1 MEASLPGYNFQI
13 TPGQYRDWSLF
24 FREQADKIPHKQ
36 PAALISA
43 HAEANRVIPPG
54 GRFAGSLSLARSP
67 YLIEPMDNMSPASP
81 VQHTA
86 AMKAAQGGWTMGCV
100 ECPMC
105 YYIGEKPADQLLLS
119 ASEKTIRTWA
129 ARRMEPAIDSYGYR
143 KLIFSQSKR
152 PANKQS
158 GDTLYT
164 KQYPGGQLD
173 LGSSKSASST
183 RSTDKQILLR
193 DEVDGSKEEMD
204 ADQGGWLA
212 NSEARTNFWGD
223 SRKIMDIS
231 TPLRD
236 RQSAIQKLH
245 ALGDQRVYLTPC
257 PYCQKF
263 ILIKFRGFQVETEAG
278 RMTDIWYKCNQ
289 CGDAIFEKHK
299 AFFLTG
305 GHWEPTAQAWEQNM
319 RSYHWAS
326 WLAPLGALTWKQIYF
341 NYEKAKQSGKSED
354 MKDFVNLYLGKPYK
368 ETGAR
373 PSREKVIA
381 LQGNYRAGTVPD
393 RVLFLTMAVDVQRG
407 SADDKA
413 NPPRLELE
421 VLGHGS
427 GYRTWSIC
435 YETIPGEVKVAN
447 AGAWEKLV
455 EWMYENPY
463 SKNLIFNRKDSFE
476 FPVRM
481 IFVDSGDGTMTDV
494 VYKFT
499 EGWPNTYPI
508 SGFSQL
514 TKRKKETGDE
524 MTTSNLKRFRLVNN
538 NGVMLY
544 QISTNHY
551 KHNFYSNLNH
561 VQRKGDYDDIQ
572 APGFCDFPA
581 DYKGKYF
588 DMLRAEEKREDG
600 SFYAGGRRNEALDAR
615 IYNLCAGDVYLQ
627 RVVDRFREQYK
638 KDYHPD
644 ELKAIINHRFALKYL
659 SKSVGVSY
667 E

>member
-1 MEASLPGYNFQI
+1 
-13 TPGQYRDWSLF
+13 
-24 FREQADKIPHKQ
+24 
-36 PAALISA
+36 
-43 HAEANRVIPPG
+43 
-54 GRFAGSLSLARSP
+54 
-67 YLIEPMDNMSPASP
+67 
-81 VQHTA
+81 
-86 AMKAAQGGWTMGCV
+86 
-100 ECPMC
+100 
-105 YYIGEKPADQLLLS
+105 
-119 ASEKTIRTWA
+119 
-129 ARRMEPAIDSYGYR
+129 
-143 KLIFSQSKR
+143 
-152 PANKQS
+152 
-158 GDTLYT
+158 
-164 KQYPGGQLD
+164 
-173 LGSSKSASST
+173 
-183 RSTDKQILLR
+183 
-193 DEVDGSKEEMD
+193 
-204 ADQGGWLA
+204 
-212 NSEARTNFWGD
+212 
-223 SRKIMDIS
+223 
-231 TPLRD
+231 
-236 RQSAIQKLH
+236 
-245 ALGDQRVYLTPC
+245 
-257 PYCQKF
+257 
-263 ILIKFRGFQVETEAG
+263 
-278 RMTDIWYKCNQ
+278 
-289 CGDAIFEKHK
+289 
-299 AFFLTG
+299 
-305 GHWEPTAQAWEQNM
+305 M

-373 PSREKVIA
+373 PSRDKVIA

-407 SADDKA
+407 SSDDKA

-435 YETIPGEVKVAN
+435 YERIEGEVKVAN
-447 AGAWEKLV
+447 AGAWEMLV
-455 EWMYENPY
+455 EWMYENTY
-463 SKNLIFNRKDSFE
+463 SKNLIFNRKDGFE

-514 TKRKKETGDE
+514 TKRKKESGDE

-544 QISTNHY
+544 QISTNRY

-588 DMLRAEEKREDG
+588 DMLRAEEKRDDG
-600 SFYAGGRRNEALDAR
+600 SFYAAGRRNEALDCR
-615 IYNLCAGDVYLQ
+615 VYNLCAGDVYLQ
-627 RVVDRFREQYK
+627 RVVDRFREKYK

-659 SKSVGVSY
+659 SKTVGVSY